1 MFKTSTIFLFVV
13 LFAALVVGGVFYFR
27 DTTPPTAVL
36 SPAAGAVSANRPL
49 TLSLKDS
56 GGLRSV
62 EVTATQGMNNIPVL
76 TKTYP
81 LGTTNAEE
89 NITLPTT
96 VLKDGPFELKVVAT
110 DRSIYHFG
118 AGNRGTSTFTLTYD
132 NTPPVVS
139 VLSVAHNVTQGGSCL
154 IVYTVSEDVQKTG
167 MQVGNLFFPGYRQP
181 SGVYYCL
188 FAFPYDLKPADF
200 VPQLIAVDDAGNV
213 GHGSFYYHTVGRRFT
228 ASKINIS
235 DAFLTAKQPY
245 FQSLDPQPGQTPLDL
260 FLWVN
265 RTERA
270 KDRAA
275 LFELG
280 RQTSPVPLWH
290 GAFLRQ
296 PDSATM
302 GNFGDAR
309 DYYYHGQKIDHQTHL
324 GIDLA
329 SVAHAP
335 IRAANDGKVV
345 FAGTRGIY
353 GQCVIIDHGLGLQ
366 TLYGHMSLI
375 GVKVGETVKKGQVIG
390 RTGMTGMAGGDHLHF
405 GVIVSGMT
413 VNPVEWWD
421 PNWLRNNI
429 LDKFK
434 LRPNGN

>member
-1 MFKTSTIFLFVV
+1 MFRTSTIILFVV
-13 LFAALVVGGVFYFR
+13 FFAALVVGGVFYFR
-27 DTTPPTAVL
+27 DTAPPTAVL
-36 SPAAGAVSANRPL
+36 APASGAVSASRPL
-49 TLSLKDS
+49 SLTLNDS
-56 GGLRSV
+56 SGLRSV
-62 EVTATQGMNNIPVL
+62 EVTASQGASDIPVF

-81 LGTTNAEE
+81 IGVTNAEE
-89 NITLPTT
+89 SVTLPTS
-96 VLKDGPFELKVVAT
+96 VLKDGPFALKVVAT

-118 AGNRGTSTFTLTYD
+118 AGNRGTSTFNLTYD

-167 MQVGNLFFPGYRQP
+167 MQVGDLFFPGYRQP
-181 SGVYYCL
+181 SGVYDCL
-188 FAFPYDLKPADF
+188 FAFPYDVKSADF
-200 VPQLIAVDDAGNV
+200 TPQLIAVDDAGNI
-213 GHGSFYYHTVGRRFT
+213 GHGSFYYHTVGRNFP
-228 ASKINIS
+228 ASKITIS
-235 DAFLTAKQPY
+235 DSFLSAKQPY
-245 FQSLDPQPGQTPLDL
+245 FQTLDPQGKTPLDL

-270 KDRAA
+270 KNRAA
-275 LFELG
+275 LFDFG
-280 RQTSPVPLWH
+280 RQTSPIPLWH

-296 PDSATM
+296 PDAARM

-345 FAGTRGIY
+345 FAGTMGIY
-353 GQCVIIDHGLGLQ
+353 GQCVVLDHGLGLQ
-366 TLYGHMSLI
+366 TLYGHMSRI
-375 GVKVGETVKKGQVIG
+375 GVKVGETVKKGEIIG
-390 RTGMTGMAGGDHLHF
+390 HTGATGMAGGDHLHF
-405 GVIVSGMT
+405 GVIVSGIP

-421 PNWLRNNI
+421 HNWLRNNI
-429 LDKFK
+429 LNKFK
-434 LRPNGN
+434 LRPDSK